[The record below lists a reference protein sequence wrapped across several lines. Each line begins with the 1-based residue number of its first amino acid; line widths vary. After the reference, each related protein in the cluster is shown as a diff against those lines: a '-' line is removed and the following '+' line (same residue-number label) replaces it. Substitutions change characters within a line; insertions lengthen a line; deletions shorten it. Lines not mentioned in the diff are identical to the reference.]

1 MIYQQKLKAA
11 KLQIRIVKRWDQDSI
26 QQFQGCFHCTD
37 GASFVGAC
45 VDLHEYTD
53 VVTSYVHC
61 CEESQP
67 RSNQIKSW
75 ANDKPWFKSVLG
87 AKLKVKEASPKSGD
101 RVLSK
106 KAKI

>member
-1 MIYQQKLKAA
+1 MFSDAYADSRAPLSSSDHSMIYQQKLKAA

-67 RSNQIKSW
+67 KSNQIMGK
-75 ANDKPWFKSVLG
+75 
-87 AKLKVKEASPKSGD
+87 
-101 RVLSK
+101 
-106 KAKI
+106 